1 MRRHAL
7 RLLIAFL
14 TFACGVAATM
24 TWLALSRAASATHAP
39 GRLAG
44 VQDAPATLAAMAAPP
59 CFALSTNGAGC
70 THAYF
75 PPERYGLRYGRMG
88 REVPSYQLRDYAGLL
103 ALMNEPSLLAFND
116 CEGEAYRF
124 LWPRRLA
131 APLAI
136 RVWRVGDRQFLAVKQ
151 LGVERACWVEGLTLD
166 GSVQET
172 VRPLTKEEWTR
183 FIVLLNEAAYWSQ
196 PPSEDLAAPSSI
208 QSLTTADRM
217 LEGVKDCRYYVVE
230 RSAPGGDIRLACRY
244 LLKLS
249 GLDIPA
255 ESFNLDQARL
265 ALPLSAPSSEAE
277 AH

>member
-1 MRRHAL
+1 MRRQAL

-14 TFACGVAATM
+14 TFACGVAANM
-24 TWLALSRAASATHAP
+24 TWLTLSRAASAAHAP
-39 GRLAG
+39 GRLAN
-44 VQDAPATLAAMAAPP
+44 VKDAPVALAAPP
-59 CFALSTNGAGC
+59 CFALSANDAGC

-75 PPERYGLRYGRMG
+75 PPERYGLRYERTE

-172 VRPLTKEEWTR
+172 VRPLSTAEWTR
-183 FIVLLNEAAYWSQ
+183 FVVLLNEAAYWSQ
-196 PPSEDLAAPSSI
+196 PPNEGLAAPSSI
-208 QSLTTADRM
+208 YSLMAADRV
-217 LEGVKDCRYYVVE
+217 LEGVKDCRYYMVE

-249 GLDIPA
+249 DLGIPTD
-255 ESFNLDQARL
+255 SFNLDETRFT
-265 ALPLSAPSSEAE
+265 LPLSAASSEAE